1 MRCRFCHNPEF
12 VLPERLAELKNDFIP
27 TGVFLRFVES
37 RKGFLDG
44 IVVCGGE
51 PTIHNDLPEFLR
63 EIKDRGFLVKLDTNG
78 SRPDMVRRV
87 IAEGLVDYF
96 AVDVKHSDSKY
107 EGLCGSGASF
117 EKTIESAKIIIES
130 GIDHEFR
137 TTVARGEHTA
147 DDIAKIALSLKGARR
162 YFLQN
167 YRPGHVLDEKFRGSS
182 FEMRELAEFVE
193 KAAEFVTEVRIRT

>member
-12 VLPERLAELKNDFIP
+12 VLPERLAEMKNDFIP
-27 TGVFLRFVES
+27 AGVFLRFLDS

-63 EIKDRGFLVKLDTNG
+63 EIKSRGFLVKLDTNG
-78 SRPDMVRRV
+78 SRPDMVRQV
-87 IAEGLVDYF
+87 VVEGLVDYF
-96 AVDVKHSDSKY
+96 AVDMKQSASKY

-117 EKTIESAKIIIES
+117 EKTMESAKIIIES

-137 TTVARGEHTA
+137 TTVAKGEHTA
-147 DDIAKIALSLKGARR
+147 EDIGEIARSLAGARR

-167 YRPGHVLDEKFRGSS
+167 YRPGNVLDGEFR
-182 FEMRELAEFVE
+182 
-193 KAAEFVTEVRIRT
+193 